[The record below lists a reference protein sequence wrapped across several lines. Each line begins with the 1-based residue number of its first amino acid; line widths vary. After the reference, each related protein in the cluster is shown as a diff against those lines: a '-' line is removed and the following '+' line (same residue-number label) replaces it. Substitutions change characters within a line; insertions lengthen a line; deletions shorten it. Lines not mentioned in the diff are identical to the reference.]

1 MFGFDGLWEKFDGL
15 GFLNQIKLFRAF
27 LRCRGAKIKLR
38 EFQRK
43 TELMSKTGRQR
54 YNLKDLTR
62 NEMVAVLAGMGKER
76 FRADQIIAWLYRH
89 RVDNLAEMTN
99 LSRVFRQQLEEVAT
113 VQSLTCQATETAADG
128 TKKFLFRLFDDS
140 CVETVLI
147 PEPKRLTLC
156 LSTQVGCRQGC
167 RFCVTG
173 RQGFHRNLKVGEI
186 VDQVVQ
192 VQKHVDR
199 EQRRISNI
207 VFMGMGEP
215 LDNLDV
221 LVKAIEILKYDDGL
235 QFSSRRITVS
245 TCGLVPGME
254 KLGAQADV
262 CLAISLNATED
273 ETRSRLMPIN
283 RRYNLK
289 TLLSAC
295 RRFPLKRRSRITF
308 EYILLKDLNDRLADA
323 VRLVKLLKPLKS
335 KINLIPF
342 NEHPDLPYQRPTDE
356 QISAFQAILLDS
368 GMTSIIRKSKGAD
381 ISAACGQLR
390 GKVLADGK

>member
-1 MFGFDGLWEKFDGL
+1 
-15 GFLNQIKLFRAF
+15 
-27 LRCRGAKIKLR
+27 
-38 EFQRK
+38 
-43 TELMSKTGRQR
+43 MSKADQQQC
-54 YNLKDLTR
+54 NLKDLTR
-62 NEMVAVLAGMGKER
+62 SELVAMLAGMGKER

-89 RVDNLAEMTN
+89 RVDNIAEMTN
-99 LSRVFRQQLEEVAT
+99 LSRSFRQQLADVAT
-113 VQSLTCQATETAADG
+113 VQSLTCRATETAADG
-128 TKKFLFRLFDDS
+128 TRKFLFRLFDGS
-140 CVETVLI
+140 CIETVLI

-192 VQKHVDR
+192 VQKRVDR

-215 LDNLDV
+215 LDNFDG

-235 QFSSRRITVS
+235 QFSARRITVS

-254 KLGAQADV
+254 KLGTQADV

-273 ETRSRLMPIN
+273 ETRSRLMPVN
-283 RRYNLK
+283 RRYNLEA
-289 TLLSAC
+289 LLAAC

-308 EYILLKDLNDRLADA
+308 EYILLKDINDRLADA
-323 VRLVKLLKPLKS
+323 ARLVKLMKPLKS

-342 NEHPDLPYQRPTDE
+342 NEHPDLPFQRPTDG
-356 QISAFQAILLDS
+356 QISAFQANLLDS

-381 ISAACGQLR
+381 IAAACGQLR
-390 GKVLADGK
+390 GKVAAADE

>member
-1 MFGFDGLWEKFDGL
+1 
-15 GFLNQIKLFRAF
+15 
-27 LRCRGAKIKLR
+27 
-38 EFQRK
+38 
-43 TELMSKTGRQR
+43 MSKTGRQR

-76 FRADQIIAWLYRH
+76 FQADQIIAWLYRH

>member
-1 MFGFDGLWEKFDGL
+1 MLKAD
-15 GFLNQIKLFRAF
+15 QQQ
-27 LRCRGAKIKLR
+27 C
-38 EFQRK
+38 
-43 TELMSKTGRQR
+43 
-54 YNLKDLTR
+54 NLKNLTR
-62 NEMVAVLAGMGKER
+62 NELVAMLAGMGKER
-76 FRADQIIAWLYRH
+76 FRADQIISWLYRH
-89 RVDNLAEMTN
+89 RVDNVAEMTN
-99 LSRVFRQQLEEVAT
+99 LSRPFRQQLEDVAT
-113 VQSLTCQATETAADG
+113 VQSLTCRATETAADG
-128 TKKFLFRLFDDS
+128 TRKFLFRLFDGS
-140 CVETVLI
+140 CIETVLI

-192 VQKHVDR
+192 VQKRVDR

-215 LDNLDV
+215 LDNFDA

-262 CLAISLNATED
+262 CLAISLNATDD
-273 ETRSRLMPIN
+273 ETRSLLMPIN

-295 RRFPLKRRSRITF
+295 RQFPLKRRSRITF
-308 EYILLKDLNDRLADA
+308 EYILLKDINDRLADA
-323 VRLVKLLKPLKS
+323 ARLVKLMKPLKS

-342 NEHPDLPYQRPTDE
+342 NAHPDLPYQRPTDE

-381 ISAACGQLR
+381 IAAACGQLR
-390 GKVLADGK
+390 GKVAAGDE